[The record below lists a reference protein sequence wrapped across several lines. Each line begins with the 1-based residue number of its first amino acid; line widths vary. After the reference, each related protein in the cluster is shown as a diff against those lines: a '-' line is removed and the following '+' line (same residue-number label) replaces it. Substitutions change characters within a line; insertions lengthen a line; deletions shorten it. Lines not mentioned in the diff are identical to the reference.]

1 MFKLFST
8 LFKLMLVSMFS
19 FHFGHGDS
27 SMYRYRKVQQSR
39 PYTVVSCS
47 LIRLSSLSQCAAVA
61 GRSKSVTFFF
71 HTDVG
76 SDGYLCRW
84 DCIFM
89 NSYSSSELCNLP
101 CTAFGKRIYLNYS
114 LKKHVHVYFT
124 ANFVHT
130 QLKVWTLQDV
140 CFLKYEISCISL
152 KLIIFDYE

>member
-1 MFKLFST
+1 MSLILPIIGRSKTKNNIPTFLLKMFKLFST

-101 CTAFGKRIYLNYS
+101 CTAFGKRIYLIT
-114 LKKHVHVYFT
+114 V
-124 ANFVHT
+124 
-130 QLKVWTLQDV
+130 
-140 CFLKYEISCISL
+140 
-152 KLIIFDYE
+152 